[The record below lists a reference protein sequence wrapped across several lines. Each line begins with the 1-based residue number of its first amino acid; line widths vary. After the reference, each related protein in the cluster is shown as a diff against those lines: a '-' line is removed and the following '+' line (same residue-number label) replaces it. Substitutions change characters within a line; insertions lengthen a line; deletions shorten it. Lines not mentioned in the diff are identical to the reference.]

1 MPARGRSARPIYVE
15 ARIRAPMD
23 LLWELTQVPEAHER
37 WDARFTRIRYAADAE
52 DTVEGDAEDRSGVV
66 RFRYWLGLS
75 AGPALTGTGVTTAER
90 HRADGS
96 RISALRFAADGG
108 LSPLQEGSGYWR
120 YTPAGSPADAYVLFA
135 TGYDYRGWRVPGGV
149 WLDRWF
155 VRPFVG
161 WLTAWSFDRLRLW
174 AEHGVPPER
183 SLLRAVG
190 EAAARLGGAAAIG
203 AAIGAMTDSMTDAV
217 TDSRAG
223 VIAGA
228 GCAVLALLL
237 SLLVPPSALTPAA
250 RRCARRPDR
259 TRPARP
265 PRLLDT
271 LETP

>member
-1 MPARGRSARPIYVE
+1 MPARRRSARPIYVE

-23 LLWELTQVPEAHER
+23 VLWELTQNPESHER
-37 WDARFTRIRYAADAE
+37 WDARFTRIRYAE
-52 DTVEGDAEDRSGVV
+52 DVGDTSDGRGVV
-66 RFRYWLGLS
+66 RFRYWLGLPG
-75 AGPALTGTGVTTAER
+75 GPALTGTGVTTAER
-90 HRADGS
+90 HRPDGS
-96 RISALRFAADGG
+96 RISALRFAAGGG

-120 YTPAGSPADAYVLFA
+120 YTPVGSPTDESVLFA
-135 TGYDYRGWRVPGGV
+135 TGYDYRGWRFPGGA

-161 WLTAWSFDRLRLW
+161 WLTAWSFDCLRLW

-183 SLLRAVG
+183 SRRRAVG
-190 EAAARLGGAAAIG
+190 EVAIRLGCSAVIG
-203 AAIGAMTDSMTDAV
+203 ALAYTV
-217 TDSRAG
+217 TDGRAG

-228 GCAVLALLL
+228 GCAVLVLLL
-237 SLLVPPSALTPAA
+237 SLLAPPSALTPAA

>member
-23 LLWELTQVPEAHER
+23 VLWELTQVPEAHER
-37 WDARFTRIRYAADAE
+37 WDARFTRIRYAEDVHAE
-52 DTVEGDAEDRSGVV
+52 DAPDPPGLV
-66 RFRYWLGLS
+66 RFRYWLGLPV
-75 AGPALTGTGVTTAER
+75 GPALTGTGVTVAER
-90 HRADGS
+90 HRPDGS

-108 LSPLQEGSGYWR
+108 LSPLQEGAGYWR
-120 YTPAGSPADAYVLFA
+120 YTPAGSPTDESVLFV
-135 TGYDYRGWRVPGGV
+135 TGYDYRGWRLPGGV
-149 WLDRWF
+149 WLDRWL

-183 SLLRAVG
+183 SLRRAVG
-190 EAAARLGGAAAIG
+190 EAAVRLGCAAVIG
-203 AAIGAMTDSMTDAV
+203 ALADAV
-217 TDSRAG
+217 TDGRAG
-223 VIAGA
+223 VITGA